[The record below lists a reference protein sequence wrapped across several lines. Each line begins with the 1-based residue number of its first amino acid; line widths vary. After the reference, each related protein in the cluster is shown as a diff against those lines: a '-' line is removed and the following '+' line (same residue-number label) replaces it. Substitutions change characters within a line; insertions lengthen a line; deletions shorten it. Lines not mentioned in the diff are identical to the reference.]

1 MKNKKALLIALG
13 IIIVLLDQIVKV
25 ILIDKNIILIPSVLS
40 FTYTQNT
47 GTAFGIGNNNT
58 MLIIILNIIIL
69 GIIIKLLKERKD
81 GIELNTLLSLILI
94 LAGGIS
100 NLFDRIFRG
109 YVIDFIDINLLNFP
123 SFNIAD
129 ISIVIGI
136 VLLGIQIL
144 KNINQKEDKKVL
156 TNNK

>member
-109 YVIDFIDINLLNFP
+109 YVIDFIDVNFLNFP
-123 SFNIAD
+123 NFNLAD
-129 ISIVIGI
+129 ISIVIG
-136 VLLGIQIL
+136 VFLLVIIIF
-144 KNINQKEDKKVL
+144 KNYKIKEK
-156 TNNK
+156 

>member
-1 MKNKKALLIALG
+1 MKMKNKKALLIALG
-13 IIIVLLDQIVKV
+13 IIIILLDQIVKV

-100 NLFDRIFRG
+100 NLIDRIFRG
-109 YVIDFIDINLLNFP
+109 FVIDFIDVNFLNFP
-123 SFNIAD
+123 NFNLAD
-129 ISIVIGI
+129 ISIVIG
-136 VLLGIQIL
+136 VFLLVIIIF
-144 KNINQKEDKKVL
+144 KNYKIE
-156 TNNK
+156 

>member
-1 MKNKKALLIALG
+1 M
-13 IIIVLLDQIVKV
+13 
-25 ILIDKNIILIPSVLS
+25 
-40 FTYTQNT
+40 
-47 GTAFGIGNNNT
+47 
-58 MLIIILNIIIL
+58 
-69 GIIIKLLKERKD
+69 LKENNE
-81 GIELNTLLSLILI
+81 GLEIGVLISLVLILT
-94 LAGGIS
+94 GGIS